1 MKAYIYI
8 SVYYFLK
15 VFSFAQ
21 NFTQALPIEQTWNRQ
36 TLTIVLPSCMLDE
49 QGTFY
54 QTTRKSK
61 LLFIVGV
68 CAWSLLA
75 VIEEYM
81 LNRQDEDDC
90 GLL

>member
-1 MKAYIYI
+1 M
-8 SVYYFLK
+8 
-15 VFSFAQ
+15 
-21 NFTQALPIEQTWNRQ
+21 QALPIEQTWNRQ
-36 TLTIVLPSCMLDE
+36 SLTTVLHSCMLDE

-75 VIEEYM
+75 VTQEYM